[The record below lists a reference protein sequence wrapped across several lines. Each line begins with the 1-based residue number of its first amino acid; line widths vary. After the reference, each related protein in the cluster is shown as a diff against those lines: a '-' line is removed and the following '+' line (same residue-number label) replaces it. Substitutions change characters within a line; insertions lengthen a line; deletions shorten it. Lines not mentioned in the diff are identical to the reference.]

1 MRTAPLMTDIEYHA
15 SIGKSSRRSAATH
28 RAYLRWYNDPSQRR
42 WAISCA
48 SAYDLLAA
56 AHEKRT
62 ADLRAQAEV
71 SDVVA

>member
-1 MRTAPLMTDIEYHA
+1 MNDDIESHE
-15 SIGKSSRRSAATH
+15 SIGKSSRRSAEAH
-28 RAYLRWYNDPSQRR
+28 RAYLRWSDDPSQLG

-56 AHEKRT
+56 AHEQRA

-71 SDVVA
+71 PA